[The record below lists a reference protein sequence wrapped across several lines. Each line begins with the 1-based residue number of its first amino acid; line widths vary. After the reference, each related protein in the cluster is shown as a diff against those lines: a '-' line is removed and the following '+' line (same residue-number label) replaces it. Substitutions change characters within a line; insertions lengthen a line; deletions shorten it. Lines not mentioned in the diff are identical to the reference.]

1 MSLLGF
7 LFFFSK
13 VFFFYNSPKI
23 FISVSKKEKS
33 FNIVV
38 CYLKLY
44 FDAEEM
50 TQLLVR

>member
-7 LFFFSK
+7 LFFPK
-13 VFFFYNSPKI
+13 FFFYTSPKI

-50 TQLLVR
+50 AQLLIS